1 MTSSFIEEL
10 AELRL
15 QVELMALRVTTALDT
30 TVEFLRT
37 GEPHLAEVLLTSDD
51 EIDAMQVSLTERCYG
66 VLVREQPM
74 ASDLRL
80 VVSVIRVLGA
90 LERIGDLCLRIAN
103 RAEDHALLRSHRSV
117 FDVLIQLSLHV
128 QQQFDVVQRAW
139 SSASL
144 DALDALEPT
153 VELER
158 YSTMLIEQILDLD
171 GADTAR
177 VAVAAFAIGRSLDRI
192 GDHTQVM
199 AHRLR
204 YLETGDPIYL
214 AEEVA

>member
-1 MTSSFIEEL
+1 MSTPFIEEL

-15 QVELMALRVTTALDT
+15 QVELMALRVSAALDH
-30 TVEFLRT
+30 TVEFVKT
-37 GEPHLAEVLLTSDD
+37 GEPALADDLFASDD

-90 LERIGDLCLRIAN
+90 LERIGDLCLRVAN
-103 RAEDHALLRSHRSV
+103 RADDHALLRSHRNV
-117 FDVLIQLSLHV
+117 FDVLIQLSVHV
-128 QQQFDVVQRAW
+128 QHRFDVVQRAW

-144 DALDALEPT
+144 DALDDLDST

-171 GADTAR
+171 GADAAR

-199 AHRLR
+199 ALRLR
-204 YLETGDPIYL
+204 YLETGDPAYL

>member
-1 MTSSFIEEL
+1 MTSSFVEEL

-15 QVELMALRVTTALDT
+15 QVELMALRVNSALDA
-30 TVEFLRT
+30 TVEFVRT
-37 GEPHLAEVLLTSDD
+37 GDPQLADDLLASDD

-90 LERIGDLCLRIAN
+90 LERIGDLCLRVAN
-103 RAEDHALLRSHRSV
+103 QADDHALLRSHRAV
-117 FDVLIQLSLHV
+117 FDVLIQLSVHV
-128 QQQFDVVQRAW
+128 QHRFDIVQRAW
-139 SSASL
+139 SSGSL
-144 DALDALEPT
+144 DDLAGLDST

-171 GADTAR
+171 GSDTAR

-199 AHRLR
+199 AFRLR